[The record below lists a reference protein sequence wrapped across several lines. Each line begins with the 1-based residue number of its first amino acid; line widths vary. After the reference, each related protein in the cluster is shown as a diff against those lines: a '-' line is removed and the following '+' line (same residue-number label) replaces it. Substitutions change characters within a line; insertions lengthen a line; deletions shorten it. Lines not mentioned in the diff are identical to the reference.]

1 VKRSFQLE
9 WHLMCLSAFAH
20 RQKRRL
26 LKKELSKRKKSVE
39 KECATSLSLSLVM
52 KPFHHSIFL
61 SAKNKKLFVEA
72 VFFGAVFLRYLIHLD
87 HKTGFIGDERL
98 LFFLDSC
105 LFFLNLSDCSVKP
118 RRLRWGYKARTAKQ
132 FLTMILRLWGGS
144 V

>member
-1 VKRSFQLE
+1 
-9 WHLMCLSAFAH
+9 
-20 RQKRRL
+20 
-26 LKKELSKRKKSVE
+26 
-39 KECATSLSLSLVM
+39 M

-72 VFFGAVFLRYLIHLD
+72 VFLGAVFVLRYLIHLD

-105 LFFLNLSDCSVKP
+105 LFFLNLSDCAVKP
-118 RRLRWGYKARTAKQ
+118 RRLRRGYKTRTAKQ